1 MTGRHVAQG
10 FVFMIAV
17 AACGHR
23 GESARSQSDSAF
35 AAMQARGETVM
46 GVDQYASAHVFED
59 LVDGGRIVLD
69 VSNASDTAGI
79 VAIRHHMHDIATAFR
94 AGDFAGPFRVHA
106 HVVPGTSVMAARRT
120 SITYDATDRPHGA
133 EVRIRTTDL
142 TAVAAIH
149 AFLAFQRT
157 AHHAAGHGRLHLP
170 LAAALLAGSVSLQ
183 AQETVVG
190 ASDPDALFHS
200 SDPRLDANKQVVYHI
215 VKNLLEAGHWELADR
230 YLTERYIQHN
240 PNAASGRAGVVKY
253 FTEVRKV
260 KPVPIPEKMKTKVV
274 SVVAEGDLV
283 VVAYVHELKN
293 AKDSS
298 QSYTTTWFD
307 MWRFK
312 DGKADEHWD
321 PATRMGQ

>member
-1 MTGRHVAQG
+1 MVW
-10 FVFMIAV
+10 FNCI
-17 AACGHR
+17 
-23 GESARSQSDSAF
+23 
-35 AAMQARGETVM
+35 
-46 GVDQYASAHVFED
+46 
-59 LVDGGRIVLD
+59 
-69 VSNASDTAGI
+69 
-79 VAIRHHMHDIATAFR
+79 TAFR
-94 AGDFAGPFRVHA
+94 SSLDD
-106 HVVPGTSVMAARRT
+106 AAQEE
-120 SITYDATDRPHGA
+120 YMPC
-133 EVRIRTTDL
+133 
-142 TAVAAIH
+142 
-149 AFLAFQRT
+149 
-157 AHHAAGHGRLHLP
+157 RLHLS

-200 SDPRLDANKQVVYHI
+200 SDPRLDANKQVAYHI
-215 VKNLLEAGHWELADR
+215 VKDLLEAGHWELADR

-293 AKDSS
+293 AKDAS

-312 DGKADEHWD
+312 DRKADEHWD
-321 PATRMGQ
+321 PATRISATR